1 MCEWHKRSTNELVSE
16 DHKCESCSAGCT
28 SQQTDQK
35 TMEEVSAAPYLLAA
49 GAIILIASVLYRWL
63 MA

>member
-1 MCEWHKRSTNELVSE
+1 MTEGHS
-16 DHKCESCSAGCT
+16 CESCSAGCA
-28 SQQTDQK
+28 SRHTDQK

-63 MA
+63 VA

>member
-1 MCEWHKRSTNELVSE
+1 MMEE
-16 DHKCESCSAGCT
+16 HKCESCSAGCT
-28 SQQTDQK
+28 SRQTDQK

-63 MA
+63 AA